1 MGTRSTSSIVG
12 GEWYCYHYY
21 DYTSTLSRS
30 RSCLSGERHLFPHLE
45 KKAHEFQ
52 TIIYALNGVEDHIH
66 LVVSIPPRYAVAE
79 VVKNLK
85 GASSHFLNHCGLP
98 IEFSWQRGYG
108 VFSLGEHQRP
118 AAEAYVRAQKEHH
131 RQGTTNR
138 WLERIEEAED
148 GPAAPE
154 LSIMREP
161 LAVYQTFGTEEW
173 PF

>member
-1 MGTRSTSSIVG
+1 MSFWRL
-12 GEWYCYHYY
+12 YYHLVWATH
-21 DYTSTLSRS
+21 DRRPLITPAV
-30 RSCLSGERHLFPHLE
+30 EHQLFPYVE

-52 TIIYALNGVEDHIH
+52 TIVYALNGIEDHIH
-66 LVVSIPPRYAVAE
+66 LVVAIPPRYAVAE
-79 VVKNLK
+79 VVKSLK
-85 GASSHFLNHCGLP
+85 GASSHFLNHGDLP

-138 WLERIEEAED
+138 WLERIEEMDD
-148 GPAAPE
+148 GPPAPE
-154 LSIMREP
+154 PRVIRESSV
-161 LAVYQTFGTEEW
+161 VYQVFGTEEW